1 MSKMFIR
8 VPLGFTEYDSEGPWN
23 TKEIATSTS
32 GENLPLH

>member
-8 VPLGFTEYDSEGPWN
+8 VSLGFTEYDSEGPWN
-23 TKEIATSTS
+23 TEGTAMSTS